1 MKAEISCPILSSEKF
16 SKEVLT
22 DIVNSLEQLEN
33 CKNTIFNRL
42 NTAFNER
49 VNRLCDIKA
58 RIIRA
63 NKIITSY
70 TTINEAITLKSKY
83 HYPSKKHNY
92 YTPTIIDQNATTI
105 NKGPTLKL
113 NRIVL
118 NDKAKLGSKSLA
130 AKDKIVTYD
139 KYLSFSTQFN
149 DIVNELDKASNQAM
163 NVRQSL
169 EEFEPILN
177 NVTSDFTFGTNVK
190 IEYAK
195 KQQYNPQQEIN
206 RGSTIVVQE
215 EYIKEKRAEEE
226 KRKKTIQQA
235 PKSIIEKTKLKKY
248 KKKRN
253 KLKKTTSSKINFNL
267 PTNIGLGGVA
277 ELADGDDEEEKKED
291 NNEDEEDEDDED
303 FQDDTQ
309 NDPQLENQDEEPN
322 LPIDYIRYNNQSK
335 INNQATPNPSYN
347 NNYNQRQV
355 NNNINYN
362 NTSNNVNST
371 PNPVQTSNPSSTPTP
386 PPPPPPPEP
395 PKQTVV
401 QPPPRPKAPSPPPPV
416 PSSSSSTVQVI
427 VSSSGAVPP
436 PPPPPPPPPMVP
448 TVPTKANEAKA
459 VKKNNG
465 PELSL
470 EEELAKAMSGLKKT
484 VKLEE
489 KPVKKELSFQEQLA
503 LSRNKLKKAVI
514 PPKPPEKKVNAK
526 DLLSQQIKLRFQNL
540 RMHEDE
546 KEEDSDDD
554 F

>member
-1 MKAEISCPILSSEKF
+1 MKAEISCPILSSEKY

-149 DIVNELDKASNQAM
+149 DIVNELDTVSNQAM

-362 NTSNNVNST
+362 NTNNNVNST

-427 VSSSGAVPP
+427 VSSSGAV
-436 PPPPPPPPPMVP
+436 PPPPPPPPMVP